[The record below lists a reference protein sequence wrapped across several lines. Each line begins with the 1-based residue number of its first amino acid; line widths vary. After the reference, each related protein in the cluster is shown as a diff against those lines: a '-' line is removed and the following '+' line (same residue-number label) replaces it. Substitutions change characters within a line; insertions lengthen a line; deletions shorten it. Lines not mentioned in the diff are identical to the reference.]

1 MVTSRIKCRVI
12 YGDTDCMG
20 LAYHANY
27 FRWFEMG
34 RTELF
39 RDLGLAY
46 TEIETRGVFL
56 PVAEAHCK
64 YVSPVTYDDVLEVET
79 TIDKKVRAGFKF
91 NYSLFK
97 EGQKEKIAAGFTK
110 HACLDRQGKIIRPPA
125 FLKDLLAAADPT

>member
-1 MVTSRIKCRVI
+1 MVTNRTECRVI

-39 RDLGLAY
+39 RALGLAY
-46 TEIETRGVFL
+46 TEIEAQGVFL

-64 YVSPVTYDDVLEVET
+64 YVSPISYDDVLEIET
-79 TIDKKVRAGFKF
+79 TVDKKVRAGFKF
-91 NYSLFK
+91 NYRLFK
-97 EGQKEKIAAGFTK
+97 AGSKEKMATGFTK
-110 HACLDRQGKIIRPPA
+110 HACLDRNGKIIRTPE
-125 FLKDLLAAADPT
+125 FLMELVAE

>member
-1 MVTSRIKCRVI
+1 MVINRTTCRVI

-39 RDLGLAY
+39 RSLGLAY
-46 TEIETRGVFL
+46 TEIEARGVFL

-64 YVSPVTYDDVLEVET
+64 YALPINYDDVLEIET
-79 TIDKKVRAGFKF
+79 RLDKKVRAGFKF
-91 NYSLFK
+91 NYRLFK
-97 EGQKEKIAAGFTK
+97 EGQKEKLATGFTR
-110 HACLDRQGKIIRPPA
+110 HACLNNNGKVIRPPA
-125 FLKDLLAAADPT
+125 FLLDLITE